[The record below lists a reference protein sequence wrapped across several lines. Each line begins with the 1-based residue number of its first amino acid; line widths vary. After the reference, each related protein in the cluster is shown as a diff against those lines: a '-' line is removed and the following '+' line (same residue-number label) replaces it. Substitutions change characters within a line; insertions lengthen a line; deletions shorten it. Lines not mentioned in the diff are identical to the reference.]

1 MKRIITRKPTFYEEE
16 LCMLFAENC
25 IETNI
30 DEYRRRNQLNLEKIV
45 NDIYHGKLAE
55 VLVHDYVSN
64 LKACSS
70 PDFMIYE
77 ARRKSFDADLSTDTA
92 NIHVKS
98 CIQSRH
104 SNSWVFQ
111 PNDPVVI
118 NPSEKDSL
126 ALFVF
131 GVKNNYFY
139 LTKAVDVV
147 YEEPRSKKLNKKV
160 IYEKWS

>member
-1 MKRIITRKPTFYEEE
+1 MKRIITRKPTFYEED
-16 LCMLFAENC
+16 LCMMFAENC

-30 DEYRRRNQLNLEKIV
+30 DEYIRRNQKNMEKIV

-64 LKACSS
+64 LKPCSP

-77 ARRKSFDADLSTDTA
+77 AKRKSFDADLSTNSAD
-92 NIHVKS
+92 IHVKS
-98 CIQSRH
+98 CIESRYD
-104 SNSWVFQ
+104 NSWVFQ

-139 LTKAVDVV
+139 LTKALDVV
-147 YEEPRSKKLNKKV
+147 YEEPRSNKLNKKV
-160 IYEKWS
+160 VYEKWS